1 MNTSVDIM
9 AKLIAKNLEIYTEEV
24 QEKMEEIINEVSI
37 EALEATKN
45 SPTIK
50 HLKNYK
56 SGFYIKNNYTGGRKR
71 KGYYRLIIA
80 QREYRIAH
88 LVEKGHVTRN
98 GGRTRK
104 FPHFIEGQKV
114 ADTLPNRFKEVIE
127 NARR

>member
-24 QEKMEEIINEVSI
+24 QEKMEQIINEVSK

-45 SPTIK
+45 SPAIK
-50 HLKNYK
+50 HLKYYK
-56 SGFYIKNNYTGGRKR
+56 GNFYIKNTYNAGKKR
-71 KGYYRLIIA
+71 KGYYRLVIA

-88 LVEKGHVTRN
+88 LIEKGHVTRN

-104 FPHFIEGQKV
+104 FPHWENGQKI
-114 ADTLPNRFKEVIE
+114 ADTLPERFKEVIE
-127 NARR
+127 DARR